1 MPRVSAQPE
10 DEPSLTAN
18 LDFVDPFF
26 SSGVHIA
33 MTGALSAALTICASI
48 KAEITE
54 ETAQEWHDAKVGIAH
69 TR

>member
-1 MPRVSAQPE
+1 
-10 DEPSLTAN
+10 
-18 LDFVDPFF
+18 
-26 SSGVHIA
+26 